1 MRTLLTADWTNLA
14 VVTFET
20 DKKLL
25 AKYIPYKTELN
36 DWNGSYYLSLVGFQF
51 SHPSINGIPMPFYR
65 SFEELNLRF
74 YIRYKSGNE
83 WQKGVVFIK
92 EVAPS
97 PVIGMVARF
106 LYRESFISLPM
117 KHSIE
122 NTDTKKHIHYYW
134 KMKRSWNYLKLT
146 TGLLATEPPASSLES
161 FIRDNYRACTTC
173 SKEKTKE
180 FEIEHP
186 HWNIYP
192 GLSFE
197 MELDAENIYGKEFS
211 SCFRQKPRSCFLM
224 DGSRTKVSYPSL
236 L

>member
-122 NTDTKKHIHYYW
+122 NTDTKTHTLLLENEK
-134 KMKRSWNYLKLT
+134 KLE
-146 TGLLATEPPASSLES
+146 LP
-161 FIRDNYRACTTC
+161 
-173 SKEKTKE
+173 
-180 FEIEHP
+180 EI
-186 HWNIYP
+186 NNRLNSNRTAGIIAGIIYP
-192 GLSFE
+192 G
-197 MELDAENIYGKEFS
+197 
-211 SCFRQKPRSCFLM
+211 
-224 DGSRTKVSYPSL
+224 
-236 L
+236 